1 MPLFS
6 DRRNPALILTEVP
19 RAAAEFGAAVALGPL
34 LGRMP
39 RGDGHHVVVFPGLAA
54 SDTSTRYLRRYLRQL
69 GYFVHGW
76 RLGRNV
82 GPNDFIVDG
91 LRERMAILRETHGE
105 PMSLVGWSLGGI
117 YARQIARLAP
127 EHTRLVITLG
137 SPFRMTHEP
146 EAVDVPVTNV
156 FTRGDGIVPW
166 QSCLDDPGPRRE
178 NVEVRGS
185 HCGLG
190 HNPAALVVI
199 ADRLAQPAGTWVPF
213 TPPRG
218 TGRLFPTRR

>member
-6 DRRNPALILTEVP
+6 DRRNPLLIASELP
-19 RAAAEFGAAVALGPL
+19 RAAGEFGAAVALGPL

-54 SDTSTRYLRRYLRQL
+54 SDTSTRYLRRYLRNL

-82 GPNDFIVDG
+82 GPNDFVVDG
-91 LRERMAILRETHGE
+91 LRQRMELLRETHGE
-105 PMSLVGWSLGGI
+105 PMSLIGWSLGGI
-117 YARQIARLAP
+117 YARQIARVAP
-127 EHTRLVITLG
+127 EDTRMVITLG
-137 SPFRMTHEP
+137 SPFRMARQADAP
-146 EAVDVPVTNV
+146 PVPITNV

-166 QSCLDDPGPRRE
+166 QSCLDEPGPQRE

-199 ADRLAQPAGTWVPF
+199 ADRLAQPAGTWKPF
-213 TPPRG
+213 VAPRG
-218 TGRLFPTRR
+218 TRRLFPTR